1 MSNKSVFLQQ
11 KFIHYYLKMNDLN
24 NLLVKISKTI
34 AAFTIPLSLIANS
47 SYAEVPDSA
56 KITEIIGSNSLGI
69 SVARS
74 RNYRPVA
81 VGTVMRSLDKLDV
94 PSSGRTFAT
103 LEFYDALDR
112 FMGLS
117 IQAGIKNQLRTS
129 YYFPCL
135 VETQDSFIVEWTNE
149 KTGKRACERGFKVRV
164 GNRQKSALLEEIED
178 YALGFSKQLLFGQT
192 APNRWQYCSVSAK
205 SGKGWVNVANS
216 DPCKEPLQ
224 KCEEIAKGECA
235 IATSDRWDTKQ
246 SNLTALFTCAN
257 KQEFT
262 AKGDGSNIKDLVYQL
277 WQQAE
282 NAGAKS
288 CALHVFGTE
297 DTIVQPLNKQ
307 ELTLVEIRNT
317 DPCFTFD
324 AYQGAATAI
333 STKNP
338 EGIPLKPGDRYLYCQ
353 KQETDSN
360 ANFDPSIESID
371 VQIFRAR
378 KRGYKLCDEQQA
390 SGGQEGDTR
399 TIQLTST
406 SGVIKIDY
414 EMYSVPDRLRVI
426 YEDRDLVNT
435 GFVSGSKSLSIPF
448 QGNSGR
454 VTVELTGNQQESG
467 TQWNY
472 TLHCPQ

>member
-1 MSNKSVFLQQ
+1 MSTNPKINQHFL
-11 KFIHYYLKMNDLN
+11 LKTWRSLA
-24 NLLVKISKTI
+24 T
-34 AAFTIPLSLIANS
+34 FTIPLALIANS
-47 SYAEVPDSA
+47 SYAEVPDAA
-56 KITEIIGSNSLGI
+56 KITQIVGPNSLGI
-69 SVARS
+69 RVARS

-81 VGTVMRSLDKLDV
+81 VGTVMRTLDKLDV

-103 LEFYDALDR
+103 LEFYDPANQ
-112 FMGLS
+112 FMVLS

-164 GNRQKSALLEEIED
+164 GNRQKSALLEDIET
-178 YALGFSKQLLFGQT
+178 YAVGLPKQLLFGQI
-192 APNRWQYCSVSAK
+192 APSRWQYCSVSAK

-235 IATSDRWDTKQ
+235 IATLDRWDTKQ
-246 SNLTALFTCAN
+246 SDLTALVACAN
-257 KQEFT
+257 KQEFI
-262 AKGDGSNIKDLVYQL
+262 AKGNGSNIKDLVYQL
-277 WQQAE
+277 WDKAESQA
-282 NAGAKS
+282 AKS

-297 DTIVQPLNKQ
+297 DAIVQPLPSKDF
-307 ELTLVEIRNT
+307 TLVEILNT
-317 DPCFTFD
+317 DPCLTFD
-324 AYQGAATAI
+324 TYQGAATAR
-333 STKNP
+333 SSQNP
-338 EGIPLKPGDRYLYCQ
+338 EGVLLKPGDKYLYCQ
-353 KQETDSN
+353 QKKSDSTSS
-360 ANFDPSIESID
+360 FDPSIESID

-399 TIQLTST
+399 TIQLTAT

-414 EMYSVPDRLRVI
+414 EMYSVPDRLKVI
-426 YEDRDLVNT
+426 YEGQDLINT
-435 GFVSGSKSLSIPF
+435 GFVSSSKSLSIPF
-448 QGNSGR
+448 QGNSGK
-454 VTVELTGNQQESG
+454 VTVELTGNREESG
-467 TQWNY
+467 TKWNY